1 MKIIKNLQSLILA
14 TILPIIISCNFF
26 ESSEISGKK
35 IESASKWSNN
45 DQPPTYPECETL
57 SLNAQV
63 DCMFDILSSYIT
75 EYVYSSNMIANG
87 DIDEEIL
94 LVIKIDKEGFFS
106 LSEVQNSRNAI
117 EFLPDI
123 EGLLSDAVISLPQA
137 LPATKT
143 NVGTFVE
150 TKFTLPI
157 QIIASA
163 SQ

>member
-57 SLNAQV
+57 SLDAQV

-94 LVIKIDKEGFFS
+94 LIIKIDKEGFFS
-106 LSEVQNSRNAI
+106 LSEVQSSDNII
-117 EFLPDI
+117 ELLPDI
-123 EGLLSDAVISLPQA
+123 EGLLESS
-137 LPATKT
+137 
-143 NVGTFVE
+143 
-150 TKFTLPI
+150 
-157 QIIASA
+157 
-163 SQ
+163 

>member
-1 MKIIKNLQSLILA
+1 
-14 TILPIIISCNFF
+14 
-26 ESSEISGKK
+26 
-35 IESASKWSNN
+35 
-45 DQPPTYPECETL
+45 
-57 SLNAQV
+57 
-63 DCMFDILSSYIT
+63 
-75 EYVYSSNMIANG
+75 MIANG